1 MMNTLHAILISI
13 ATAVGGGFS
22 GWFFTRKKYNTE
34 VDANM
39 IKNLKSSL
47 DFYKETIDYNEKKLN
62 SLIDK
67 IEKAEAKNEQLEE
80 EIRTLR
86 DKLFKIIEL
95 VCVNFTCTLRKK
107 DFNLFGNEIITEKN
121 IQKG

>member
-1 MMNTLHAILISI
+1 MMNTLHTILLSI
-13 ATAVGGGFS
+13 GTALGGGFS

-47 DFYKETIDYNEKKLN
+47 DFYKETIDYNERKLN
-62 SLIDK
+62 SLIEK

-80 EIRTLR
+80 ELRTLR
-86 DKLFKIIEL
+86 DRLFKIVEL

-107 DFNLFGNEIITEKN
+107 DFKLFGNESTADKEV
-121 IQKG
+121 